1 MNNIA
6 AIINI
11 VTYILV
17 IITLMYL
24 SDILFKLGGM

>member
-6 AIINI
+6 DIINI
-11 VTYILV
+11 ATYILV